1 MITLGKFNTL
11 KEKALPALLS
21 AASKVLEA
29 DISSDRDTLV
39 EVVDGMDQIVFD
51 EFVKR
56 RSHNLVKVMEEG
68 ILHSGIDWLN
78 TSKPTGESVLE
89 SEASASGSIQYTM
102 SPLEGRVGER

>member
-1 MITLGKFNTL
+1 MIQETRLLITLGKFHTL
-11 KEKALPALLS
+11 KEKTLPTMLS
-21 AASKVLEA
+21 SVSKTLDA
-29 DISSDRDTLV
+29 DMAHDRDTLV

-78 TSKPTGESVLE
+78 TSKPTGKFL
-89 SEASASGSIQYTM
+89 GSTAKHGVWGQTLINE
-102 SPLEGRVGER
+102 L